1 MNERIKNLQKW
12 LDENVIVPPEP
23 KSILIS
29 QIEVNWDEFSGS
41 FSLILDSVE
50 MKERFKF
57 RVEID
62 GKYRIS
68 PPFYHSP
75 LGVPATY
82 AQIELSDESNYRI
95 ESMLN
100 DFFPKMKPL
109 GLDKASGKMICGNTP
124 IKERVINVEDVIV
137 KMSVTSEKGFQLR
150 NNMNEKNF

>member
-1 MNERIKNLQKW
+1 MSERIKNLQKW

-23 KSILIS
+23 KLIIID
-29 QIEVNWDEFSGS
+29 QIEVNWEEFTGS
-41 FSLILDSVE
+41 FSLTLDSVQ
-50 MKERFKF
+50 MKEKF
-57 RVEID
+57 GFSVEID

-82 AQIELSDESNYRI
+82 AQIELSDDSYSRI

-109 GLDKASGKMICGNTP
+109 GLDKLSGTIIYGDTP
-124 IKERVINVEDVIV
+124 IKERVINIEDVKE
-137 KMSVTSEKGFQLR
+137 KMKKTAKEGFQLT
-150 NNMNEKNF
+150 NI